1 MARDSASWA
10 FLFLVGVFI
19 MYLRKCHTITFSLKP
34 ILFQDDYQVLQL
46 FECTKL
52 LKDEKDH
59 ELYI

>member
-1 MARDSASWA
+1 
-10 FLFLVGVFI
+10 
-19 MYLRKCHTITFSLKP
+19 MYLRKCHTITFSLKAN
-34 ILFQDDYQVLQL
+34 LFQDDYQVLQL